1 MFPLFSLPFSPLSF
15 SFSLTYWETK
25 TITNAPWPNSRTFRC
40 IFTSFHFIWFPIW
53 HIYTA
58 YKLTHFLLF
67 IVDEFKQH
75 LPPYTAHRPRINS
88 ARKRQADSREMWIN
102 VFVIAEHN
110 FSGNLLSPS
119 LILYYLTPSLSYSLF
134 FSLRHCCPYLHTI
147 RVACREHE
155 RPIQIEYLRETKH
168 ASDILLRAHERAL
181 LFRKFV
187 SPRTRINARNRP
199 P

>member
-1 MFPLFSLPFSPLSF
+1 MGCSRYSLSLSLLSLSLSHTERQRLLRMLFGRTLRLSVAFLRVSILFDSPYGTYTPHTSSPIF
-15 SFSLTYWETK
+15 SFLLS
-25 TITNAPWPNSRTFRC
+25 TNLS
-40 IFTSFHFIWFPIW
+40 S
-53 HIYTA
+53 IY
-58 YKLTHFLLF
+58 H
-67 IVDEFKQH
+67 H
-75 LPPYTAHRPRINS
+75 TAHRPRINS

-119 LILYYLTPSLSYSLF
+119 LLLYYLTPSLSYSLF